1 MSQLLDLPVAPT
13 PLLGAPPRIAGAPG
27 PAVVV
32 PEQRGPVDD
41 VVLVFEDNAPVAGG
55 SYHLAAVGPALAHA
69 ADGERIAELT
79 GVWALPG
86 RRRRDRVRR
95 ALAAL
100 ERSASLA
107 GYARLRVAV
116 DASRTDVLAVL
127 RAGWFTPVEREGR
140 PQADVVVLEKWLLPA

>member
-1 MSQLLDLPVAPT
+1 M
-13 PLLGAPPRIAGAPG
+13 
-27 PAVVV
+27 
-32 PEQRGPVDD
+32 
-41 VVLVFEDNAPVAGG
+41 LVFEDNAPVAGG
-55 SYHLAAVGPALAHA
+55 SYHLAAAGPALAHE

-100 ERSASLA
+100 EQSASLA

-116 DASRTDVLAVL
+116 DVSRTDVLAVL
-127 RAGWFTPVEREGR
+127 RAGWFTPVESDGR
-140 PQADVVVLEKWLLPA
+140 SQADVVELEKWLLPA